1 MMSTRTGHFELVR
14 IEDGNGWQK
23 VSGEMACA
31 SPHVQIETAR
41 YLTPMRREEPV
52 TWTIAHRKAAVAIAP
67 VLEDGRFVLV
77 SQERIPVHR
86 TLWEFPAGQID
97 VPVNEVTRD
106 LVEHTA
112 IEELREEIGGE
123 LTPGGTLEP
132 LGWFFT
138 SQGFTQ
144 EHVYFFLAKGV
155 QITGTHTSMG
165 GEHIHGIRRVTA
177 RELRDMVASNEINT
191 GPTLALY
198 AKLSALGHLDA

>member
-1 MMSTRTGHFELVR
+1 MMSTGTGHFELVR

-23 VSGEMACA
+23 VSGEMNYV
-31 SPHVQIETAR
+31 SPHVQIETVR
-41 YLTPMRREEPV
+41 YLTPMRQEKPV

-77 SQERIPVHR
+77 SQERIPVHGEM
-86 TLWEFPAGQID
+86 WEFPAGQID
-97 VPVNEVTRD
+97 VPVNEVTCE

-112 IEELREEIGGE
+112 ITELREEIGGE
-123 LTPGGTLEP
+123 LLPGGALKP
-132 LGWFFT
+132 LGYFFT

-144 EHVYFFLAKGV
+144 EHVYFFIARPV
-155 QITGTHTSMG
+155 RITAEPTSMG
-165 GEHIHGIRRVTA
+165 GEHLNGIRCVTA
-177 RELRDMVASNEINT
+177 QELRAMVASNEINT